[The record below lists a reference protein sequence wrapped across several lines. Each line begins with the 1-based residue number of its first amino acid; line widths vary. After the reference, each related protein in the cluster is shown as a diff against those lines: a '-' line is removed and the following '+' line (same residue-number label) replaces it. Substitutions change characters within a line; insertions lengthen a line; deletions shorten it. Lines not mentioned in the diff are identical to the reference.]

1 MNAQWRLDSQAQGI
15 AEAFRRALPE
25 QRTRAALV
33 ACETVVPLV
42 GLEGDGDVNAGLR
55 ALREGRPNDAA
66 LRERLSALSARFD
79 DEYFRL
85 DEEGNAAKKPE
96 VLRLFGKARGVSAL
110 AFALS
115 DDASRLHEAI
125 YEAISAVVDD
135 PSKVARV
142 VEAALRASAPNR

>member
-1 MNAQWRLDSQAQGI
+1 MNTQWRLDSKARGL
-15 AEAFRRALPE
+15 ADAFRKAPPE
-25 QRTRAALV
+25 QRRRAALI

-42 GLEGDGDVNAGLR
+42 GLEGDDDVTTGLR
-55 ALREGRPNDAA
+55 ALREGRPHDAA

-85 DEEGNAAKKPE
+85 DEEGDAAKKPE
-96 VLRLFGKARGVSAL
+96 VLRFFGKARGVSAL

-115 DDASRLHEAI
+115 DDASGLHEAI

-142 VEAALRASAPNR
+142 VDAALRAGAPS